1 MRYYII
7 TLLTLLAFV
16 ACKPTADVSD
26 PKLIEFKGRS
36 IDLRPY
42 FDGFPYT
49 GFLPFYKAGKLYYDY
64 IGETTELK
72 EVELKKDVDL
82 KSGRTISDVD
92 FSLRNVW
99 GMKYNKNDGKLY
111 WNGDEK
117 NDEVLNLFSLDPS
130 TKEMKKLTDVPYIF
144 GWQWNDDDKIAYIA
158 RLGVKDERLGEL
170 RILDLKTGKEEKIL
184 QDTKE
189 FRYTWGTP
197 GWRPD
202 ASGVVA
208 TVNKDANRVFGNM
221 VYIDLRT
228 KSWKLLTDPSKGRY
242 YPQPAYK
249 EWLNNDEFI
258 YYSNEDDFKN
268 LYVYNLEDMK
278 STQLTKFKRD
288 IASSDLITI
297 DGEKYIFAVVSN
309 PIENEIFLIDPNNG
323 NIINSEK
330 VDLNITILDSEE
342 DKMLVRVSSATV
354 KFRIDELTVDLKSFA
369 FKPFLEI
376 PEDVNNKIVYSTVER
391 VEFPT
396 FDIDPKTG
404 KSRMLHGFLY
414 HPKKPLP
421 KDEQMVA
428 IKSFYGGSNNY
439 RTQNQILT
447 QAGIYVFSP
456 SPRGSSGFGREF
468 SELNDKDLGG
478 NEIIDIK
485 YAAKYISD
493 KLEIPPSRVGVFGG
507 SHGGYATMRLLTF
520 PGEINGNKANFDW
533 GFGMSHAGFSDI
545 VHFYENCN
553 IPDWV
558 TKEAGDPKTEKA
570 KLDDRS
576 PLYHADKAVGKLL
589 LTHGTNDSRVPVEG
603 SLWMADSLKKYGK
616 DFSLITFE
624 GQGHSI
630 KGLDNSITFY
640 RTWMEFLS
648 EVK

>member
-1 MRYYII
+1 MKHLMLILVLSI
-7 TLLTLLAFV
+7 SFF
-16 ACKPTADVSD
+16 ACSD
-26 PKLIEFKGRS
+26 NTQQNDSKLIEFKGRS

-42 FDGFPYT
+42 FDGFPYS
-49 GFLPFYKAGKLYYDY
+49 GFLPFFKAGKIYYNE
-64 IGETTELK
+64 IGKTNELK
-72 EVELKKDVDL
+72 EIDLKANVDL
-82 KSGRTISDVD
+82 TKGKTISDID

-99 GMKYNKNDGKLY
+99 GKKYNKNDGKLY

-117 NDEVLNLFSLDPS
+117 NDEVLNLYSLDPA
-130 TKEMKKLTDVPYIF
+130 TKKLEKLTDVPYIF
-144 GWQWNDDDKIAYIA
+144 GWQWNDEDKIAYVA
-158 RLGVKDERLGEL
+158 RLGVKDDRLGEL

-184 QDTKE
+184 QDTEE

-202 ASGVVA
+202 GSGIVA
-208 TVNKDANRVFGNM
+208 TVNKDANRVLGNM
-221 VYIDLRT
+221 VYVDLEK

-242 YPQPAYK
+242 YPAPAYK

-258 YYSNEDDFKN
+258 YYSNEDDFQN
-268 LYVYNLEDMK
+268 LYVYNLNQMK
-278 STQLTKFKRD
+278 STQLTKFTRD
-288 IASSDLITI
+288 ISSSDLITI

-309 PIENEIFLIDPNNG
+309 PIENDIFLIDPDNG
-323 NIINSEK
+323 KIINSQK
-330 VDLNITILDSEE
+330 VDLNVSILDSEE
-342 DKMLVRVSSATV
+342 NKMLVRVSSATV
-354 KFRIDELTVDLKSFA
+354 KFRIDELTITTDSFS
-369 FKPFLEI
+369 FTPFLEI
-376 PEDVNNKIVYSTVER
+376 PKDVNDKIVYSTVER

-396 FDIDPKTG
+396 FDIDPATG
-404 KSRMLHGFLY
+404 KTRMLHGFLY
-414 HPKKPLP
+414 HPKNPLP
-421 KDEQMVA
+421 KEEQMVA

-439 RTQNQILT
+439 RTQNQILA

-478 NEIIDIK
+478 NEIIDVK
-485 YAAKYISD
+485 YAAKYISE
-493 KLEIPPSRVGVFGG
+493 KLDIPSSRIGTYGG

-520 PGEINGNKANFDW
+520 PGEINGNKASFDW

-576 PLYHADKAVGKLL
+576 PIYHADKAIGKLL

-616 DFSLITFE
+616 DFKLVTFE
-624 GQGHSI
+624 GQGHGI

-640 RTWMEFLS
+640 RTWMEFLD
-648 EVK
+648 EIN